1 MYDQIYYDGVCVHV
15 INGCDFVHAY
25 NMFVDRRFGSVG
37 L

>member
-1 MYDQIYYDGVCVHV
+1 MYDQIYYDGV